1 MGEIS
6 KHTIL
11 ALESN
16 VVRYEQV
23 CVPLHVMSR
32 LSKEDEELCIHP
44 RVYISIVFSSRLCK
58 NEEV

>member
-1 MGEIS
+1 MGEIY

-23 CVPLHVMSR
+23 CVPLHDMSR
-32 LSKEDEELCIHP
+32 LFTEDEELCIQ
-44 RVYISIVFSSRLCK
+44 SLSNLS
-58 NEEV
+58 